1 MTARHSLAKVS
12 YLRVSV
18 TDRCNQRCVYC
29 MPAEGV
35 PLKAHRD
42 ILSFEEIE
50 RVVRAAV
57 TLGVRS
63 VRLTGGE
70 PLVRRGIVDLA
81 RGLAAV
87 PGLDDL
93 SLTTNGVLLAGLSG
107 PLRAAGV
114 KRVNI
119 SFDTLRPDRYR
130 EITRTDHFREAWVGL
145 EAALAAGFAPVK
157 VNTVVIRGLND
168 DEVEDMALLAAGI
181 GQAAGRL
188 ASLGPALI
196 WRFIELMPLGQG
208 RVWGEAAL
216 VPAGEIAER
225 LARLAGVRGLPFE
238 ETSGAGDQTGGGRGP
253 LGAGPAR
260 YFRLGRGHVGVIS
273 PMTHGFCA
281 SCNRLRLTSDGK
293 VHPCLA
299 SPLAIDLAGPLRAG
313 ASQAEL
319 AALLAQAVEMKP
331 QAHRMAERRPELS
344 KRQMSKIGG

>member
-1 MTARHSLAKVS
+1 MTQVS

-57 TLGVRS
+57 TLGVGS

-107 PLRAAGV
+107 PLRRAGV

-130 EITRTDHFREAWVGL
+130 EMTRTDHFREAWLGL

-181 GQAAGRL
+181 GQPAGRL
-188 ASLGPALI
+188 ASLGPAII

-238 ETSGAGDQTGGGRGP
+238 ETSGAGDQTREGRGP
-253 LGAGPAR
+253 YGAGPAR

-299 SPLAIDLAGPLRAG
+299 SPFAIDLAGPLRAG
-313 ASQAEL
+313 APQAEL
-319 AALLAQAVEMKP
+319 AALLAQAAEMKP

>member
-1 MTARHSLAKVS
+1 MTQVS

-130 EITRTDHFREAWVGL
+130 EMTRTDHFREAWLGL

-181 GQAAGRL
+181 GQPAGRL
-188 ASLGPALI
+188 ASLGPAII

-238 ETSGAGDQTGGGRGP
+238 ETSGAGDQTRAGRGP
-253 LGAGPAR
+253 YGAGPAR

-299 SPLAIDLAGPLRAG
+299 SPFAIDLAGPLRAG
-313 ASQAEL
+313 APQAEL
-319 AALLAQAVEMKP
+319 AALLAQAAEMKP